1 MARISTYDNGNN
13 TIIMAN
19 DVESYKGLLKS
30 LQDTV
35 VVLET
40 KKDLDQV
47 HVWDIDLDSR
57 KITPPAEFKDY
68 LGVVGEHKAETLT
81 FRCARYYDGV
91 DLAFTTIVVEYVNA
105 NKEGRICPII
115 VKDFTTFDDEIIFDW
130 TVDAGLLKAPGDIQ
144 FAIRFFKIGDEEKYV
159 DSVTGK
165 VDTYYRLVYSLR
177 TRPYTSRIVGTL
189 PLDTEE
195 YEAEYANAMGS
206 DYQVLMGAF
215 EALSQQIEEK
225 ELLWRDIT

>member
-1 MARISTYDNGNN
+1 MARISTYDSGNN

-35 VVLET
+35 VVLEQR
-40 KKDLDQV
+40 KNMEQV

-57 KITPPAEFKDY
+57 VITPPAEFKDY

-91 DLAFTTIVVEYVNA
+91 DLAYTTIVVEYVNA
-105 NKEGRICPII
+105 SKQGRISPII

-130 TVDAGLLKAPGDIQ
+130 TVDAGLLMTPGDVQ
-144 FAIRFFKIGDEEKYV
+144 FAIRFFKIGDEETYV
-159 DSVTGK
+159 DPLTGK
-165 VDTYYRLVYSLR
+165 VETYYRLVYSLR
-177 TRPYTSRIVGTL
+177 TRPYTSRIIGTL
-189 PLDTEE
+189 PLDTEA
-195 YEAEYANAMGS
+195 YEAEYANAQAS

-215 EALSQQIEEK
+215 EALSQKIEGK